1 MCDLPDWL
9 SPPLRIADYDDDQ
22 AHLVEAAYSI
32 FSRDFK
38 NSPPRYN
45 GISVMHDAKIIN
57 DKENAFWHIIT
68 SVDNK
73 TGIRTFDVERCRRI
87 TWIKP
92 LIENIHQK
100 EIQYWT
106 KPFRKEVRIMIWF
119 EVEDYLVV
127 IKGNQSDLSFITA
140 YIVTYGS
147 RRRKL
152 RMERDKYS

>member
-1 MCDLPDWL
+1 M
-9 SPPLRIADYDDDQ
+9 R
-22 AHLVEAAYSI
+22 AAI
-32 FSRDFK
+32 CF
-38 NSPPRYN
+38 
-45 GISVMHDAKIIN
+45 V
-57 DKENAFWHIIT
+57 IT
-68 SVDNK
+68 SENNK

-87 TWIKP
+87 IWIKP
-92 LIENIHQK
+92 LIENIHQR

-119 EVEDYLVV
+119 EIEDYLVV
-127 IKGNQSDLSFITA
+127 IKENQSDLSFITA